1 MKAERLPSG
10 SWRVRIIIGHGP
22 DGKPVRK
29 SVTAKKRQD
38 ALRLAAEYMR
48 PDFDATMSLKDAAS
62 TYIRIR
68 GPELSPATV
77 RGYMSTLRTYI
88 QEDQLGQMKI
98 GKIKT
103 PQLQEWISRM
113 PGKAKTKKN
122 HLGFVITVIKF
133 FDEKAHFRV
142 RIADELQEELYTPTI
157 DEIKAVLAYCDPE
170 TTRAILLGIFGL
182 RRGEICALTSEDFE
196 RGERCLV
203 RINKSLAKNDAG
215 EWILKTTKTRGSVR
229 WVEIPKI
236 VMAAMPKDGPV
247 ITVSPD
253 QISNR
258 FARALRK
265 ANVPHFR
272 FHDLRAFFASIAVS
286 SAIGA
291 SEKTVQD
298 IGGWKTNNVLRRH
311 YERSISAQ
319 READTEKILEYFSK
333 HLAAGGG

>member
-1 MKAERLPSG
+1 MKAEKLPSG
-10 SWRVRIIIGHGP
+10 SWRVRIVVGHTP
-22 DGKPVRK
+22 DGKPIRK

-38 ALRLAAEYMR
+38 ALRLANEYVR
-48 PDFDATMSLKDAAS
+48 PDYDATMSLKDACS
-62 TYIRIR
+62 DYIKIR
-68 GPELSPATV
+68 GSELSPSTV
-77 RGYMSTLRTYI
+77 RGYWSTYRTHVQY
-88 QEDQLGQMKI
+88 DPLGQMAL

-113 PGKAKTKKN
+113 PGKAKTKRN
-122 HLGFVITVIKF
+122 HLGFVITAIKF

-142 RIADELQEELYTPTI
+142 RIADELQDELYTPTI
-157 DEIKAVLAYCDPE
+157 DEIKAVLSYCDEE

-182 RRGEICALTSEDFE
+182 RRGEICALTADDFE

-229 WVEIPKI
+229 WVEIPPV
-236 VMAAMPKDGPV
+236 VMAAMPEEGPV
-247 ITVSPD
+247 ISVSPD

-258 FARALRK
+258 FVRARDK

-311 YERSISAQ
+311 YERTITAQ
-319 READTEKILEYFSK
+319 READTEKILDYFTK